1 MCDLVGR
8 AFVDEEARFAVVDDA
23 WDAAVSRADD
33 GDEAGAGFFCDEDAA
48 FAVAVSC
55 DDGQR
60 RMSLC
65 VMRSKRASCGMA
77 PRNET
82 LLERSLRST

>member
-23 WDAAVSRADD
+23 WDAAVSRADN

-55 DDGQR
+55 DDAGAEED
-60 RMSLC
+60 
-65 VMRSKRASCGMA
+65 VA
-77 PRNET
+77 
-82 LLERSLRST
+82 LRDAFEEGVLWDGAEE